1 MIDEMQFGVLQ
12 RQFQSHVICG
22 NIKVDGIIM
31 LDCLPSTAMDRIR
44 KRGRP
49 EEASISSEYQEQLR
63 ACYMKWFND
72 PIALQF
78 CGSPFVK
85 LINGDGCLNSIKDR
99 LTAAI
104 DRYIFI
110 SYY

>member
-49 EEASISSEYQEQLR
+49 EEVSISSEYQEQLR
-63 ACYMKWFND
+63 ECYMKWFGEVNV
-72 PIALQF
+72 LNF
-78 CGSPFVK
+78 CGNPFVK
-85 LINGDGCLNSIKDR
+85 LINGNGSVSSIKKEFDD
-99 LTAAI
+99 I
-104 DRYIFI
+104 I
-110 SYY
+110 SNL